1 LGAVGLVVMA
11 IPQDLALI
19 LSTLTMVTL
28 AILAVALTKVNVTNV
43 SSLHAGA
50 ALNRH
55 EVEKPHPI

>member
-43 SSLHAGA
+43 SSLHAGG
-50 ALNRH
+50 ALHRH